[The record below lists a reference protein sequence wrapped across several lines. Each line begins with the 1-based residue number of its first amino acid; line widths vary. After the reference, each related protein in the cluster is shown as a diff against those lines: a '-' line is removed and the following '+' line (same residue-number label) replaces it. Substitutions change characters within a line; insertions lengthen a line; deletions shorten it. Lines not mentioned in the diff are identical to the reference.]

1 VADAELDVEANAQVD
16 DQTNGA
22 EDGEGDAPPEDD
34 TEEIEYEGQK
44 HKLPKAL
51 AKEFR
56 EGTLRQSDYTR
67 KTQEVA
73 EARKA
78 LDTERQTLA
87 QQAEARQALLDQRV
101 SLKMLDTQLEQL
113 STMDWGAYAQ
123 QYGAEAAVTAMA
135 QTQQL
140 RDQRASLERDITAK
154 EQEHRLQS
162 DRVVDTAL
170 QEANQ
175 ILQREVSNFGPELVG
190 QVAEAAKSLGITPE
204 EIRQSFVGDD
214 GKADVRLFKGL
225 AELTTL
231 RAKVAEY
238 EAKLK
243 KTQTAEKQAAVQP
256 AATVRANP
264 GQYKAGLN
272 DELPA
277 DEWMRRRNAELA
289 KARRR

>member
-1 VADAELDVEANAQVD
+1 
-16 DQTNGA
+16 
-22 EDGEGDAPPEDD
+22 
-34 TEEIEYEGQK
+34 
-44 HKLPKAL
+44 
-51 AKEFR
+51 
-56 EGTLRQSDYTR
+56 
-67 KTQEVA
+67 
-73 EARKA
+73 
-78 LDTERQTLA
+78 
-87 QQAEARQALLDQRV
+87 
-101 SLKMLDTQLEQL
+101 
-113 STMDWGAYAQ
+113 
-123 QYGAEAAVTAMA
+123 MA